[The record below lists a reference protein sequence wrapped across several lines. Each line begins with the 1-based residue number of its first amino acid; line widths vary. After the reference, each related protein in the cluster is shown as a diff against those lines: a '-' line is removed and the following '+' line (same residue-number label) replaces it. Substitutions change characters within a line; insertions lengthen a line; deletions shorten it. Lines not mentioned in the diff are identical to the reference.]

1 MKRILILLVLAGT
14 VSLWAAHAP
23 VKAATPEEEAK
34 AKKIAA
40 CEQKAVS
47 TASSSCDA
55 AAEKA
60 CKDKSSYTK
69 TVCVKASKE
78 SCLAAAKKT
87 CSA

>member
-1 MKRILILLVLAGT
+1 MKQILILLVLAGT
-14 VSLWAAHAP
+14 VSLWAAYAP
-23 VKAATPEEEAK
+23 VKAATPEEDAK

-47 TASSSCDA
+47 NASSSCDA
-55 AAEKA
+55 AAQKA
-60 CKDKSSYTK
+60 CADKSSLTK
-69 TVCVKASKE
+69 NVCMKASKE